1 MHTHT
6 HTWQVSPFLD
16 MNRSWQ
22 LEASDPCHRISLPTG
37 RKGYGDNTLQAL
49 KFVLAPQLRL
59 SVTCINT
66 CEGGA
71 PFYATMTACPSE
83 ISEAPGGWMTPSCY
97 FMPQRVALRIYWQ
110 VRERARART
119 HARTA
124 SCASRKQWR
133 WCVCMLVG
141 CLHAHLH
148 ADVSL
153 LLVVCL
159 LMYGRFSHALCG

>member
-1 MHTHT
+1 
-6 HTWQVSPFLD
+6 

-22 LEASDPCHRISLPTG
+22 LEASDPCRRISFPTG
-37 RKGYGDNTLQAL
+37 RKAHGDNTLQAVT
-49 KFVLAPQLRL
+49 FVLAPQLRL

-110 VRERARART
+110 VREQLARART
-119 HARTA
+119 HTRPLVPHERNGDGVFVCLLA
-124 SCASRKQWR
+124 
-133 WCVCMLVG
+133 VCMLIYMLI
-141 CLHAHLH
+141 CLCYWLSA
-148 ADVSL
+148 
-153 LLVVCL
+153 C
-159 LMYGRFSHALCG
+159 